1 MTQKIGRF
9 RVEKGRQVG
18 RSKISENRRTS
29 LMDVPLSNIGHHCLQ
44 CPNGPAILFI
54 LEIWVIFWF
63 FLSIFTSIHHC
74 FCDSCL
80 NFQIFWSKSFGQNT
94 YIPTKSMGNI
104 CNCRQQVKCQ
114 IVDWMLFSIYFTETQ
129 IEEYKQR
136 QKYTSIKVV

>member
-63 FLSIFTSIHHC
+63 FYQFLPAFIIAFVIHVLIFKFFGVNLLGKIPTYQQNQWGISAIVDNKSNARQQIGCYLVFTS
-74 FCDSCL
+74 L
-80 NFQIFWSKSFGQNT
+80 KRRQR
-94 YIPTKSMGNI
+94 NI
-104 CNCRQQVKCQ
+104 NRGR
-114 IVDWMLFSIYFTETQ
+114 SI
-129 IEEYKQR
+129 R
-136 QKYTSIKVV
+136 P